1 MKKHM
6 ASWLAVLTI
15 AVISAGCATK
25 KVALPSLPTST
36 AYQPSTSNPADY
48 TYIIGPG
55 DQLQVFVWNNPELST
70 QVIVRPDGKVTTP
83 LAEDVV
89 ASGKTSSQLAK
100 LLESRLSE
108 YVREPIVSVILGSFA
123 GPQSEQ
129 IRVLGETVRP
139 LALPYRENMTLL
151 DVMVAVGGLTD
162 FADGNRATIV
172 RVVGGQVQ
180 QFAIRLDDLVRS
192 GDISAN
198 VDILPGDTLIVP
210 EAWF

>member
-1 MKKHM
+1 MKKP
-6 ASWLAVLTI
+6 LVAVVVALLTTLLG
-15 AVISAGCATK
+15 AGCAS
-25 KVALPSLPTST
+25 KVTWPNLPTST

-48 TYIIGPG
+48 TYVIGPG
-55 DQLQVFVWNNPELST
+55 DELQVFVWNNPELST
-70 QVIVRPDGKVTTP
+70 RVVVRPDGKVTTP

-89 ASGKTSSQLAK
+89 ASGKTSSELAK
-100 LLESRLSE
+100 LLEQRISE
-108 YVREPIVSVILGSFA
+108 YVREPIVSVILNSFA

-129 IRVLGETVRP
+129 VRVLGETVRP

-162 FADGNRATIV
+162 FADGNRATVV
-172 RVVGGQVQ
+172 RVVNGRMQ
-180 QFAIRLDDLVRS
+180 QFSIRLDDLVRR